1 MANAVIRPTLKLVR
15 LGYVVILLLA
25 VAPYAVQ
32 RATDHPPEPVL
43 WPSGVIL
50 LLLVAPLRRHL
61 QIAFTK
67 MTIEGER
74 LKYESGMFAKTS
86 RALQLTRIQDVRV
99 DRSLGQRLMG
109 IGDLTLETAGETS
122 RLTIRDIDRP
132 QEVAEHILAA
142 AHPPGAAAQGI

>member
-25 VAPYAVQ
+25 LAPYAIQ
-32 RATDHPPEPVL
+32 RATDRPLPVPWL
-43 WPSGVIL
+43 TGVIL

-67 MTIEGER
+67 MTIEGDR
-74 LKYESGMFAKTS
+74 LKYESGMMSKTS

-99 DRSLGQRLMG
+99 DRTLGQRLLG